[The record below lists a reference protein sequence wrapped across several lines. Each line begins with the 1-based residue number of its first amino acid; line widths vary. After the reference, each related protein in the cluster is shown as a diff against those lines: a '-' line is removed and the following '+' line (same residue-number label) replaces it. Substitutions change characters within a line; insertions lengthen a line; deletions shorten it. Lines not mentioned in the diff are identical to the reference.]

1 MKQAFRTS
9 KKFWLASLLSVI
21 TGFSDLPT
29 ALAEQVLT
37 SAQQPL
43 QVKLTTTLNAET
55 SHYGDHFEGLLTDS
69 YQMGGKT
76 LPQGTLFKGHVQ
88 RVRRSMPL
96 GMPGYVVL
104 EIDEA
109 QLPTGTVHHF
119 EPNGVVPKSGRIMNP
134 NAYTGKK
141 LFKDNLPYTILST
154 AISVPL
160 QVSTGFS
167 SWAILPIT
175 LGSRMAF
182 GVANQVSHRNQSAA
196 TQSNGA
202 QNQQSASMTSA
213 VGQGL
218 MQGSGLNNAYHFLTA
233 APEPVLTE
241 GTVIS
246 LHFRQTD
253 LTSLFTAAEAT
264 TAHQPEQSIP
274 VAAPKAKEST
284 TQSDSQAPAGE
295 AGKLHSMD
303 LQPKQII
310 QTSDSANPVQ
320 K

>member
-1 MKQAFRTS
+1 
-9 KKFWLASLLSVI
+9 
-21 TGFSDLPT
+21 
-29 ALAEQVLT
+29 
-37 SAQQPL
+37 
-43 QVKLTTTLNAET
+43 
-55 SHYGDHFEGLLTDS
+55 
-69 YQMGGKT
+69 
-76 LPQGTLFKGHVQ
+76 
-88 RVRRSMPL
+88 MPL

-119 EPNGVVPKSGRIMNP
+119 DPNGTVPKSSRIMNP
-134 NAYTGKK
+134 NAHSGKK

-160 QVSTGFS
+160 QFATGFS

-182 GVANQVSHRNQSAA
+182 GVANQVSHRNQTA
-196 TQSNGA
+196 TNQTATMQANGT

-218 MQGSGLNNAYHFLTA
+218 MQGSGLNSAYYFLTA

-241 GTVIS
+241 GTVIP

-253 LTSLFTAAEAT
+253 LASLFTAADET

-274 VAAPKAKEST
+274 IAAPKAKEPA

-295 AGKLHSMD
+295 SGKLHSMD
-303 LQPKQII
+303 LQPTQII
-310 QTSDSANPVQ
+310 QISDSANPVQ